1 MQKQKRNIN
10 KEMENIKKNQKKFWS
25 RKVQY
30 LKLKNS
36 LDTFQSRFE
45 QMEKISVLEDRM
57 IEITES

>member
-1 MQKQKRNIN
+1 
-10 KEMENIKKNQKKFWS
+10 MENIKKNQKKFWS

-30 LKLKNS
+30 LKFKNS

>member
-1 MQKQKRNIN
+1 
-10 KEMENIKKNQKKFWS
+10 MENIKKNQKKFWG

-30 LKLKNS
+30 LKFKNS